1 MTWVLITGATAR
13 GGEAIGRLLHEA
25 GLGIIAH
32 HSPRSRATASALA
45 DELNARRAASVRL
58 WEADLSQPVT
68 VPAWLVALEP
78 QHCVCNASVYQ
89 PSQLDDESRRQDD
102 LAVHVFAHASILAAL
117 RGRLSS
123 VVAVTDIHVSQ
134 PARSHVWYT
143 VAKAGLQA
151 LMLTLAV
158 EWAPEIR
165 CNVVAPG
172 ALPFPPT
179 WAEQEH
185 EREQAI
191 LDSIPLQRLGRFDE
205 LASAVKWLLID
216 ATYVTGQVLPLDG
229 GRSRCLV

>member
-1 MTWVLITGATAR
+1 MSWVLITGATAR
-13 GGEAIGRLLHEA
+13 GGEAIGRLLHAA

-32 HSPRSRATASALA
+32 HSPRSRVSATAFA
-45 DELNARRAASVRL
+45 DEFNARRGGSVRL

-68 VPAWLVALEP
+68 VPHWVMTLAP
-78 QHCVCNASVYQ
+78 KHCVCNASVYQ
-89 PSQLDDESRRQDD
+89 PSQLDDESRRNDD
-102 LAVHVFAHASILAAL
+102 LAVHLFAHASILAAL
-117 RGRLSS
+117 RRGLSS
-123 VVAVTDIHVSQ
+123 VVAITDIHVSQ

-143 VAKAGLQA
+143 VSKAGLQA

-179 WAEQEH
+179 WTDA

-191 LDSIPLQRLGRFDE
+191 LGSIPLQRLGRFEE
-205 LASAVKWLLID
+205 LACAVKWLLMD
-216 ATYVTGQVLPLDG
+216 ATYVTGQVVPLDG